1 MDIDDLRIR
10 LALAQLRDVRP
21 TDERLVARPGEN
33 AGIDRA
39 VGDEPVE
46 RVVDRVRVNVIL
58 INAETGQAATDAD
71 TNTVFEIF
79 RKENVP
85 AVAGSV
91 PAELPVSGDDAA
103 AIPEQL
109 F

>member
-1 MDIDDLRIR
+1 LK
-10 LALAQLRDVRP
+10 
-21 TDERLVARPGEN
+21 
-33 AGIDRA
+33 
-39 VGDEPVE
+39 
-46 RVVDRVRVNVIL
+46 

-85 AVAGSV
+85 ATGGVEQL
-91 PAELPVSGDDAA
+91 ELPAGGENAT